1 MADSDN
7 VSSAVSNRRVNPRMR
22 EIFVLAYDIVEPFF
36 APENEWAGHGHEH
49 LAYRALH
56 ERFPEL
62 SGEQVFVIV
71 EAAKRVF
78 GSGGHPAPP

>member
-1 MADSDN
+1 MSDSQ
-7 VSSAVSNRRVNPRMR
+7 SSSDVLAERRVSPQMR

-56 ERFPEL
+56 ERFPQL
-62 SGEQVFVIV
+62 SGEQVFIIV

-78 GSGGHPAPP
+78 GSGGPPAPP